1 MELPHSSLNRWK
13 ETLVTVACHH
23 FGGSQHLAS
32 VHLGTHGHQ
41 QAPICAHPVLP
52 PLLQS
57 KVSDSSTPLDEH
69 RKLIPGPSLCSAAYN
84 RTYTRVTRCIA
95 CRRLLS
101 PAPVRR
107 FALGPVMHPPVAASF
122 SALLL
127 GILVALT
134 FAIRVDMCLGKPLGL
149 MIDLLSLRNF
159 LLASFNFSAP
169 RWGGK

>member
-1 MELPHSSLNRWK
+1 
-13 ETLVTVACHH
+13 
-23 FGGSQHLAS
+23 
-32 VHLGTHGHQ
+32 
-41 QAPICAHPVLP
+41 
-52 PLLQS
+52 
-57 KVSDSSTPLDEH
+57 
-69 RKLIPGPSLCSAAYN
+69 
-84 RTYTRVTRCIA
+84 
-95 CRRLLS
+95 
-101 PAPVRR
+101 
-107 FALGPVMHPPVAASF
+107 MHPPVAASF